1 MRRRLALTVMSIT
14 ALLVPAGAAH
24 AAFFPAESVDGPSA
38 DIRSVSDLDVARD
51 GTGAV
56 AYLRRDAGV
65 DHVYVSR
72 LNNGVFQSPERIDPG
87 IATAATQAAVA
98 ASDGGR
104 VAVVFVSG
112 GQVFATVRAEA
123 GSGWSP
129 PQMLAA
135 SGSDPSVDM
144 SIYGVGYAT
153 FTSGGNV
160 LAARLDRGSTTF
172 SGIDTPLDVDP
183 AAVAGVGTDRSRVAI
198 AADATGVAV
207 WGEAGHVYARR
218 LYNGSV
224 SSTPVDLTMG
234 DLEGHAAGAA
244 TLPDVDIEDDSSFA
258 WIAFRQAFVNGP
270 VMTSRA
276 IGRRLRGS
284 RLEDPVVYDGL
295 GWGAGNVEAPRIDL
309 NGKGQGVA
317 TAGTSTGG
325 ALAGILKDDILNTAI
340 TVGGNGSPSQPIG
353 AIAETTDRVVGWI
366 NAGDGTVHG
375 LFYDDRPDVRTV
387 PPPGPDTLL
396 SAPDFGPVDPSAGF
410 DVAGNRAGDF
420 SFVFVQGT
428 GDGRRLVAASY
439 DRPPGSMSSY
449 TSSKRWRNVYR
460 APLMWSPAL
469 DLWGP
474 LTYTVLVDGRQVAQ
488 TQDTKAVL
496 PPAGVSEGV
505 HNWRVTATDRRGQSS
520 TTVVKPLKVD
530 TVAPAVK
537 FSIKR
542 KMRVA
547 TVTAKAA
554 DVLPPSGQAAG
565 IAYVR
570 IDFGD
575 GTGYVEA
582 RKAVHRYRHTGSF
595 DVKVSATDRA
605 GNVGVATR
613 RLRIGKK

>member
-1 MRRRLALTVMSIT
+1 MRRRLALTVMSI
-14 ALLVPAGAAH
+14 AAVLVPAGAAH
-24 AAFFPAESVDGPSA
+24 AAFFGAESIDGPSA
-38 DIRSVSDLDVARD
+38 DIRSLTDLDVARD

-65 DHVYVSR
+65 DHLYASR
-72 LNNGVFQSPERIDPG
+72 LVNGIFQAPERIDTG
-87 IATAATQAAVA
+87 IATVATQAAVA

-112 GQVFATVRAEA
+112 GQVFATVRADGA
-123 GSGWSP
+123 SGWSP
-129 PQMLAA
+129 PQLLAA
-135 SGSDPSVDM
+135 SGADPSADM
-144 SIYGVGYAT
+144 SIYGVAYAT

-183 AAVAGVGTDRSRVAI
+183 AAAAGVGTDRSRVAI
-198 AADATGVAV
+198 AADATAVAV

-224 SSTPVDLTMG
+224 SSTPVDLTLG

-258 WIAFRQAFVNGP
+258 WLTFRQAFANGATRT
-270 VMTSRA
+270 VRA

-295 GWGAGNVEAPRIDL
+295 GWGAGNVETPRIDL

-317 TAGTSTGG
+317 TVGTSTGA
-325 ALAGILKDDILNTAI
+325 ALAGILKDDMLNTAI
-340 TVGGNGSPSQPIG
+340 AVGGNGSPSQPMG
-353 AIAETTDRVVGWI
+353 AIAETTDRVVGWV

-375 LFYDDRPDVRTV
+375 VFYDDRPDVRTV
-387 PPPGPDTLL
+387 PPPSADTLL
-396 SAPDFGPVDPSAGF
+396 STPDFGPVDPSAGF
-410 DVAGNRAGDF
+410 DVAANRVGDF

-439 DRPPGSMSSY
+439 DRAPGSMSSY

-460 APLMWSPAL
+460 APLTWSPAL

-496 PPAGVSEGV
+496 PPASVGEGL
-505 HNWRVTATDRRGQSS
+505 HTWRVTATDRRGQSS
-520 TTVVKPLKVD
+520 TTVVKPLKID
-530 TVAPAVK
+530 AVPPVVR

-542 KMRVA
+542 NMRVA
-547 TVTAKAA
+547 TVSARAA
-554 DVLPPSGQAAG
+554 DVLPPSGKAAG
-565 IAYVR
+565 VAYVR

-595 DVKVSATDRA
+595 VVKVSATDKA

-613 RLRIGKK
+613 TLRIGKK